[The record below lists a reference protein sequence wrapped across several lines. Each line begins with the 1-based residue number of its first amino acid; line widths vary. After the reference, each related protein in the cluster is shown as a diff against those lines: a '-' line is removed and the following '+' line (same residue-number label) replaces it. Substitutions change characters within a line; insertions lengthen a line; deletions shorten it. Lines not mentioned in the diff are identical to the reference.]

1 MKAKYHL
8 PLLAILATQMAYAD
22 TNPQNKTQKPWQGS
36 AELGMILTTGNSQTT
51 NINSKLNIVQQLKK
65 WRNTYTFSSIYAD
78 SDDTKTE
85 EQYRGTVQGDYIF
98 NDHQFWYVRGAY
110 DKNLFSGY
118 EYQSSTSTGY
128 GNRFW
133 QEDDGSYLE
142 ASVGLGYRNNIIDEN
157 NTTDDSE
164 RTPITRFSATYEKN
178 LSKTS
183 LFRQELNTE
192 IGTEHGSSI
201 TESVSSLQANIVD
214 NLAMKVSY
222 RIKYSSEVPAD
233 TENTD
238 TETTVSMLY
247 SF

>member
-1 MKAKYHL
+1 MKAKYHF
-8 PLLAILATQMAYAD
+8 PLLAILAAQMAYAD

-85 EQYRGTVQGDYIF
+85 EKYRGTVQGDYIF

-164 RTPITRFSATYEKN
+164 HTPITRFSATYEKN